1 MHSMLISVWI
11 ITMSF
16 IIKRALQSPAIKRKL
31 SLTLLNSVLAKYIL
45 LEISFGNKSSKS
57 SLETASL

>member
-1 MHSMLISVWI
+1 
-11 ITMSF
+11 MSF
-16 IIKRALQSPAIKRKL
+16 IIKRALQSPAIKCKL
-31 SLTLLNSVLAKYIL
+31 CLTLLNSVLAKYIL